1 MMFSFLRPDMTKNL
15 LELDGIVIEI
25 LRKPIKNM
33 TLRIYPPDGRV
44 AISAPLKLRL
54 DLIKKQLEAKRD
66 WIHKQRARL
75 IAQAIPLAN
84 YESGEQHYFMGKN
97 YALLIHQATKR
108 TQVILED
115 ETMHCFIKADLT
127 LAEKETVLE
136 KWYRQR
142 MKEQIPALIAKWE
155 PIIGVSVNSWGIKVM
170 KTRWGS
176 CNPSKKRIWLNLNL
190 IKKPLACLEYVLVHE
205 MVHILEASHNKRF
218 YAFMDEFLP
227 QWRSIKT
234 EL

>member
-1 MMFSFLRPDMTKNL
+1 MTRSQ

-33 TLRIYPPDGRV
+33 TLRIYSPDGRV

-54 DLIKKQLEAKRD
+54 DLIKQQLEAKRD

-75 IAQAIPLAN
+75 ITQAVPLAN
-84 YESGEQHYFMGKN
+84 YESGEQHYFMGKS
-97 YALLIHQATKR
+97 YALLIHQVIKPM
-108 TQVILED
+108 QVILED
-115 ETMHCFIKADLT
+115 NTMHYFIKPDLP
-127 LAEKETVLE
+127 LAERERVLE
-136 KWYRQR
+136 NWYRQR

-155 PIIGVSVNSWGIKVM
+155 PIIGVSVTSWGIKVM

-176 CNPSKKRIWLNLNL
+176 CNPGKKRIWLNLNL